1 MPITRRHFNI
11 HALLHCLFYSS
22 LPYFQNKQTRAL
34 SFDRDMLYFFSVLNY
49 FFALS
54 SYLTKKMATRLQQKL
69 WFGLSHINNIMQAGG
84 RQKVKSQLCLIELQ
98 VMKRSGGVEV
108 QHQVVLMLAKYGDE
122 LTCGMLISF
131 LKIIS
136 SMTLFNKFLYLKCDK
151 SYNSPTTVLQ
161 QSILNLFLKSKT
173 RYVTSFASILI
184 RNAQRRN

>member
-1 MPITRRHFNI
+1 
-11 HALLHCLFYSS
+11 
-22 LPYFQNKQTRAL
+22 
-34 SFDRDMLYFFSVLNY
+34 
-49 FFALS
+49 
-54 SYLTKKMATRLQQKL
+54 
-69 WFGLSHINNIMQAGG
+69 
-84 RQKVKSQLCLIELQ
+84 
-98 VMKRSGGVEV
+98 MKRSGGVEV